1 MGHVKNPGLSEA
13 LDHLLHMAS
22 TSIDIV
28 LDVLT
33 PSAENELAPCR
44 W

>member
-1 MGHVKNPGLSEA
+1 MRHVKNPGLFEA
-13 LDHLLHMAS
+13 LDHLIHMAS

-33 PSAENELAPCR
+33 PSVENGSALYR
-44 W
+44 L